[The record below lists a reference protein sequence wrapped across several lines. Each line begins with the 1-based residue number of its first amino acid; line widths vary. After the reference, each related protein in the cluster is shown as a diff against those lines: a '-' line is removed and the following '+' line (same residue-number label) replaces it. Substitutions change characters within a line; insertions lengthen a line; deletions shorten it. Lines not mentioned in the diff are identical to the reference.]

1 MRNASGVLDNTWPSK
16 PAVLM
21 RSPIR
26 RACAVSCWAVGLE
39 SVILYKYPADRELKF
54 LGSYHNGAQPVSNP
68 SAAPGHPLRLVDAHV
83 HFYDSDVNR
92 HRFLVEQHTLY
103 EALVGDSSSPPHTHL
118 LPSPLTDSN
127 SSHADHLLS

>member
-54 LGSYHNGAQPVSNP
+54 LGSYHNRAQPVSNP
-68 SAAPGHPLRLVDAHV
+68 FAAPGHPLRILDAHV
-83 HFYDSDVNR
+83 HFHDSDFNR
-92 HRFLVEQHTLY
+92 HSFLADEDDVFH
-103 EALVGDSSSPPHTHL
+103 ALVGGYFL
-118 LPSPLTDSN
+118 LAKP
-127 SSHADHLLS
+127 